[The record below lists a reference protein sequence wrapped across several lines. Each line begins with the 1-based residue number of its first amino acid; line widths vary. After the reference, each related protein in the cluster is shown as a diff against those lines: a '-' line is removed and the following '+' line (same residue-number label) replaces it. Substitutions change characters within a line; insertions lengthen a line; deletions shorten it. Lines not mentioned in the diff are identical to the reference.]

1 MSNFAGKINDN
12 KNIIQSTSG
21 TIASIG
27 LEQVGKRVAG
37 VLITPATWA
46 VNNAVNG
53 SKPNGV
59 DIGVWLSGFISAPA
73 SIVTGTVKALV
84 DDDIDRKLQ
93 RVRSKEPGRSARFI
107 QPCHGYS
114 SSSPSINAMTIAN
127 KGGTAWITS
136 VGLWVYITDA
146 DGKLIADYQPK
157 EYVTMYRPKK
167 PYKKKSSGGFDWDVI
182 RK

>member
-1 MSNFAGKINDN
+1 MSTITGVINEN

-27 LEQVGKRVAG
+27 LEQTGKRVAG
-37 VLITPATWA
+37 ILITPATWA
-46 VNNAVNG
+46 LNNAVNG
-53 SKPNGV
+53 STPNGV
-59 DIGVWLSGFISAPA
+59 DIGIWLSGFFSGPA
-73 SIVTGTVKALV
+73 SIATGTIKSLV

-93 RVRSKEPGRSARFI
+93 QVRSKEPVKYARFI
-107 QPCHGYS
+107 QACYNYGAS
-114 SSSPSINAMTIAN
+114 STSINAMTIAN

-146 DGKLIADYQPK
+146 EGKLVADYEPR
-157 EYVTMYRPKK
+157 EYVTQYRPRK
-167 PYKKKSSGGFDWDVI
+167 PYKRKSSGGFDWEVI